1 MTELEKKQL
10 KTFND
15 MIDRYCESIGVRM
28 TIDMLASDY
37 GFTREEILAMNFDED
52 DVAAYYQ
59 DVDENY
65 F

>member
-1 MTELEKKQL
+1 MSNT
-10 KTFND
+10 
-15 MIDRYCESIGVRM
+15 V
-28 TIDMLASDY
+28 DMLVSDY

-52 DVAAYYQ
+52 EVADYYQ

>member
-1 MTELEKKQL
+1 MTELELKQL

-15 MIDRYCESIGVRM
+15 IIDRYCESIGVRM
-28 TIDMLASDY
+28 TIDMLVSDY
-37 GFTREEILAMNFDED
+37 GFTREEILAMNFDKDE
-52 DVAAYYQ
+52 VADYYQ

>member
-15 MIDRYCESIGVRM
+15 MINRSCESIGVRM
-28 TIDMLASDY
+28 TIDMLANNY

-52 DVAAYYQ
+52 EVADYYQ

>member
-1 MTELEKKQL
+1 MTELELKQL

-15 MIDRYCESIGVRM
+15 IIDRYCESIGVRM
-28 TIDMLASDY
+28 TIDMLVSDY

-52 DVAAYYQ
+52 EVADYYQ

>member
-1 MTELEKKQL
+1 MTELESKQL

-15 MIDRYCESIGVRM
+15 IIDRYCESIGVRM
-28 TIDMLASDY
+28 TIDMLVSDY

-52 DVAAYYQ
+52 EVADYYQ